1 MTLKST
7 LMSFSSHFGNLLFLL
22 FLAMKLPKYYI
33 IVYSLFYWARQDGQ
47 NGNLKKIKQPKWWK
61 NQKQKLPK
69 FVMSRGEN
77 LNILWIQIG
86 KSITQIMLKY
96 VILFSYKFNT
106 RQWIYAYYLIL
117 MYVQFDLG
125 TQKWDGV
132 K

>member
-1 MTLKST
+1 
-7 LMSFSSHFGNLLFLL
+7 
-22 FLAMKLPKYYI
+22 
-33 IVYSLFYWARQDGQ
+33 
-47 NGNLKKIKQPKWWK
+47 
-61 NQKQKLPK
+61 
-69 FVMSRGEN
+69 MSRGEN